1 MALHLNIIGILLLL
15 LAAIHVVL
23 PRYLQ
28 WKREL
33 ATLSLI
39 NKQVMEVHTF
49 FIALAVLLMGAL
61 CVYAADDMINT
72 PLGHTLAFGLF
83 VFWFAR
89 FLAQFFVYKREL
101 WKGKRFETIVHVVFA
116 LLWAYMSV
124 VFLLV
129 SIGYK
134 TKP

>member
-23 PRYLQ
+23 PNYLQ

-33 ATLSLI
+33 AVLSLI

-49 FIALAVLLMGAL
+49 FIAFAVLLMGTL
-61 CVYAADDMINT
+61 CLYAADEIINT

-83 VFWFAR
+83 VFWFVR
-89 FLAQFFVYKREL
+89 LLAQFFVYKPAL
-101 WKGKRFETIVHVVFA
+101 WKGKRFETMVHILFA
-116 LLWAYMSV
+116 LLWIYMSV

-134 TKP
+134 TNP

>member
-15 LAAIHVVL
+15 LAAVHVLL
-23 PRYLQ
+23 PNYLQ

-33 ATLSLI
+33 AVLSLI

-49 FIALAVLLMGAL
+49 FIAFAVLLMGAL
-61 CVYAADDMINT
+61 CLYAADEIVNT

-83 VFWFAR
+83 IFWFAR
-89 FLAQFFVYKREL
+89 LLAQFLIYKPVL
-101 WKGKRFETIVHVVFA
+101 WKGKRFETAVHIIFA
-116 LLWAYMSV
+116 ALWTYMSA